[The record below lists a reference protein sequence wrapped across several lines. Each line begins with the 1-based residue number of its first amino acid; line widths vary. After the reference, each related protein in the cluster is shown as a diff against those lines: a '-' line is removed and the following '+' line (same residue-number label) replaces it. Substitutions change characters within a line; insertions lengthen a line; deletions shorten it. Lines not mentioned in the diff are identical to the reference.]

1 MAQTERIITIQR
13 MLTAR
18 KYTTKQEFLNK
29 LEISVATF
37 KRDIEKLRDT
47 YNYPIVYDRSVEAY
61 TVGKPLAGPQQNLPG
76 LWFSQAEL
84 TALVLM
90 QHLLSELDQSGII
103 SPRLAPF
110 SDFLDKVINEDKT
123 ASQQLR
129 QRIKVIG
136 MSSRKSS
143 IINFEEVGLGL
154 LKRKQLEIEYY
165 VKSRDENTKR
175 IISPQQ
181 MIYYRENWY
190 LDAYCHL
197 RNDLRSFS
205 LDGIVSAKLTDLVAQ
220 DVSSKELNEH
230 FTQSYGIFSGKAS
243 QRAKL
248 RFAPERARYIKKE
261 LWHPEQIST
270 IDESGFLVI
279 EFDFNQDPE
288 LIMDILKHGSHVE
301 VLEPLTLKEKVL
313 EEMRKCLKLYASND
327 SVNKT

>member
-1 MAQTERIITIQR
+1 MAQTERLITIQR

-18 KYTTKQEFLNK
+18 KYTSKQEFLNK

-47 YNYPIVYDRSVEAY
+47 YNLPILYDRTEEAY
-61 TVGKPLAGPQQNLPG
+61 TVGAPLAGPQQNLPG

-110 SDFLDKVINEDKT
+110 SVFLDKVLNDDKSS
-123 ASQQLR
+123 SQQLR

-154 LKRKQLEIEYY
+154 LKRKRLEIEYY
-165 VKSRDENTKR
+165 VKARDELTTR
-175 IISPQQ
+175 VISPQQ

-197 RNDLRSFS
+197 RKDLRSFS
-205 LDGIVSAKLTDLVAQ
+205 LDGIVSAKLTDLTAQ
-220 DVSSKELNEH
+220 DVSIKELNEH
-230 FTQSYGIFSGKAS
+230 YTESYGIFSGKAS

-248 RFAPERARYIKKE
+248 RFAPERARYIQKE
-261 LWHPEQIST
+261 LWHPDQVSS
-270 IDESGFLVI
+270 IDTDGFLII

-288 LIMDILKHGSHVE
+288 LIMDILKHGSQVE
-301 VLEPLTLKEKVL
+301 VLEPKTLKQKVIA
-313 EEMRKCLKLYASND
+313 EMKKSLQLYATELS
-327 SVNKT
+327 K

>member
-1 MAQTERIITIQR
+1 MAQTERLITIQR
-13 MLTAR
+13 MLNAR

-47 YNYPIVYDRSVEAY
+47 YNYSIVYDRTEEAY
-61 TVGKPLAGPQQNLPG
+61 TLGAPLAGPQQNFPG
-76 LWFSQAEL
+76 LWFSQGEL

-90 QHLLSELDQSGII
+90 QHLLSQLDQSDII

-110 SDFLDKVINEDKT
+110 SDFLDKVLNDDK
-123 ASQQLR
+123 SSSHQLR

-165 VKSRDENTKR
+165 VKARDENTTR

-190 LDAYCHL
+190 LDAFCHL
-197 RNDLRSFS
+197 RNGLRSFA
-205 LDGIVSAKLTDLVAQ
+205 LDGIVSAKLTDMNAQ
-220 DVSSKELNEH
+220 EVSSQELTEH
-230 FTQSYGIFSGKAS
+230 FTESYGIFSGKAS

-248 RFAPERARYIKKE
+248 RVTPERSRYIKKE
-261 LWHPEQIST
+261 IWHPDQVSSVDT
-270 IDESGFLVI
+270 NGFLII

-301 VLEPLTLKEKVL
+301 VLAPLSLKEKVV
-313 EEMRKCLKLYASND
+313 EEMKKSLLLYT
-327 SVNKT
+327 VPTVK

>member
-1 MAQTERIITIQR
+1 MAQTERLSIIQR

-37 KRDIEKLRDT
+37 KRDIEKLRDS
-47 YNYPIVYDRSVEAY
+47 YNMPIIYDRTEEAY
-61 TVGKPLAGPQQNLPG
+61 TIGKALAGPQQNLPG

-110 SDFLDKVINEDKT
+110 SVFLDKVMSDDKSS
-123 ASQQLR
+123 SQQLR

-136 MSSRKSS
+136 MSHRKTS
-143 IINFEEVGLGL
+143 IVNFEEVGLGL
-154 LKRKQLEIEYY
+154 LKRKRLEIEYY
-165 VKSRDENTKR
+165 VKARDENTKR
-175 IISPQQ
+175 VISPQQ

-197 RNDLRSFS
+197 RKDLRSFS
-205 LDGIVSAKLTDLVAQ
+205 LDGIVSASLTELTAQ
-220 DVSSKELNEH
+220 DVSANELNEH

-248 RFAPERARYIKKE
+248 RFTPERARYIQKE
-261 LWHPEQIST
+261 LWHPNQIST
-270 IDESGFLVI
+270 VDENGYFII

-301 VLEPLTLKEKVL
+301 VLEPQTLKERVI
-313 EEMRKCLKLYASND
+313 EEMKKSLELYSSRA
-327 SVNKT
+327 TL